1 MSVQKCPIR
10 HRLLA
15 VRLVVRLTR
24 GMFGTGLV
32 ETLGRLSAIG
42 GLGDHPAIGIAF
54 APDVVEPEHLLLALN
69 RPLVWT
75 VTCSRQPLANPP
87 VGDEVAAAGA
97 WYDPVILGS

>member
-1 MSVQKCPIR
+1 MSHPASV
-10 HRLLA
+10 A
-15 VRLVVRLTR
+15 GGASR
-24 GMFGTGLV
+24 GSTYPWDVGIGLV